1 MKGLMSLCSDFVFCI
16 SHRVMRI
23 KEMICSRILPSL
35 LYSRYLT
42 SPRNEF
48 SCVGEGRGGIAL
60 PDGTLY
66 RLRRTLPSALTKT
79 RKKGRKKEIRN
90 D

>member
-1 MKGLMSLCSDFVFCI
+1 MKGLMSLFSDFVFCI

-23 KEMICSRILPSL
+23 KEMICSRILPSP

-60 PDGTLY
+60 PDWTLY